1 MLNTCQMGKEK
12 KPAVTQE
19 RGARTRER
27 IEAAALAAFADRG
40 YDGASTRQIADLAG
54 VKQQL
59 ITYHYGSKLDL
70 WKVVADR
77 LFTGYREHQQ
87 ARLAGLA
94 GVDDV
99 TTTRL
104 LIRDYLE
111 YCAHHPQLAKFMMHE
126 GGVLT
131 HRLRWLFERHT
142 SRLIGT
148 MQDQI
153 AAARKL
159 TGAPEVNMVQLGY
172 VLIGASAMFSQEAE
186 YQLLMGESANSEAT
200 IDSYSELLTSLILGG

>member
-1 MLNTCQMGKEK
+1 MAKEK
-12 KPAVTQE
+12 KPAATRE
-19 RGARTRER
+19 RGLRTRER
-27 IEAAALAAFADRG
+27 IEQAALAAFADLG

-77 LFTGYREHQQ
+77 LFTEYREHQE

-99 TTTRL
+99 TTTRI

-131 HRLRWLFERHT
+131 PRLTWLFERHT
-142 SRLIGT
+142 SGLIRT
-148 MQDQI
+148 MQDRI

-159 TGAPEVNMVQLGY
+159 TGAPSVNMVQLSY

-186 YQLLMGESANSEAT
+186 YQLLTGEPANSVST
-200 IDSYSELLTSLILGG
+200 IDSYSELIASLILG